1 MEEKKLAVGE
11 GYSLVDMHMAL
22 LRALQAQ
29 KALLRP
35 YGAKLGLAQGQPRIV
50 SYLAAHEHATQ
61 REMAEFFG
69 MDPASVSRMVDAL
82 VRAGLVTV
90 EENPADRRTKRM
102 ALTRRPACAVVA
114 PWDARCA
121 EVDEAML
128 VGFTAEERARFMDYL
143 ERARHNLAVFRG
155 SEASDRA

>member
-50 SYLAAHEHATQ
+50 SYLAAHEHATP

-82 VRAGLVTV
+82 VRAGFVTV

-102 ALTRRPACAVVA
+102 ALTEAGRAVVA
-114 PWDARCA
+114 PWGARCA

>member
-11 GYSLVDMHMAL
+11 GYSLVDMRMAL
-22 LRALQAQ
+22 LRALQPRRCSGPTGQ
-29 KALLRP
+29 SSGLRR
-35 YGAKLGLAQGQPRIV
+35 ASPRIV
-50 SYLAAHEHATQ
+50 SYLVAHEHATQ

-102 ALTRRPACAVVA
+102 ALTEAGRAVVA